1 MFRGPLQGGNRIG
14 VEVLHLTGGRIQDVD
29 CPSLNKWDRRSDYL
43 VESFVRRYH
52 ATRRAVSSANDVS
65 QGPLLNLFSLR
76 QYRFPAPEVDIG
88 WRQIFQALRVS
99 LVVVVIDERL
109 SLLFKITA

>member
-1 MFRGPLQGGNRIG
+1 VFRGPLQGGNRIG

-52 ATRRAVSSANDVS
+52 ATRRAVGSANDVEKEFHRITQLRES
-65 QGPLLNLFSLR
+65 GFHLLPNKDM
-76 QYRFPAPEVDIG
+76 PMPNPI
-88 WRQIFQALRVS
+88 
-99 LVVVVIDERL
+99 
-109 SLLFKITA
+109 